1 MAHANRKQISLFV
14 TEEELE
20 KLNKYSKEIGI
31 SRQKLLENLLGI
43 GFDELEAIKKYGLL
57 SIGLGVRALV
67 RKLKKSGIDPSTLAD
82 DPAEQS

>member
-43 GFDELEAIKKYGLL
+43 GFDELEAIRKYGLL

-67 RKLKKSGIDPSTLAD
+67 RKLKNKGIDPSTLAD
-82 DPAEQS
+82 DSDDQS